1 MEQLNSLYEKWMET
15 PRWQKWILIIILG
28 FMVFGF
34 LYNYRIDPLKRK
46 VIEKQRQLDTLAL
59 TISRLRIFEKKKL
72 KLQREIENLRKQI
85 AAIEAKLP
93 TGREEVSQ
101 ILRSITDADSGMV
114 ITFIKREKPVSKRYY
129 EAFPYTVQLVGTY
142 PNLVSWCERLSKVD
156 RIINFGDI
164 SVVEYKSKSRSSKG
178 EEKQPPY
185 TVTATL
191 KLKAF
196 TLKR

>member
-1 MEQLNSLYEKWMET
+1 MEQLNSLYERWVET
-15 PRWQKWILIIILG
+15 PRWQKWILIVLIGLL
-28 FMVFGF
+28 VFGI
-34 LYNYRIDPLKRK
+34 LYYYRIEPLKRE
-46 VIEKQRQLDTLAL
+46 ILRKQQQVDSLAL
-59 TISRLRIFEKKKL
+59 SVSRLKVFEKRRAKVKK
-72 KLQREIENLRKQI
+72 EIENLQKQI

-142 PNLVSWCERLSKVD
+142 PNLVRWCERLSKVD